1 MGPTDRPAL
10 PYTVSSPD
18 WNVFSSFVKSLG
30 EIDDEASREI
40 LSGVLLV
47 WSRVYSISKVVVMA
61 FMHYG
66 VEVGNPANLL
76 QVS

>member
-18 WNVFSSFVKSLG
+18 WNIFSSFVKSLEG
-30 EIDDEASREI
+30 IDAEASREI
-40 LSGVLLV
+40 LSSVLLV
-47 WSRVYSISKVVVMA
+47 WSRVYSVSKVVVMA

-66 VEVGNPANLL
+66 VEVGNPDNLL
-76 QVS
+76 

>member
-18 WNVFSSFVKSLG
+18 WKG
-30 EIDDEASREI
+30 IDAEASREI
-40 LSGVLLV
+40 LSSVLLV
-47 WSRVYSISKVVVMA
+47 WSRVYSVSKVVVMA

-66 VEVGNPANLL
+66 VEVGSPDNLL
-76 QVS
+76 